1 MHIEYITGYAGTGK
15 STALLK
21 QLTTIAGKDKDDTIV
36 LCPTHKAAHRLL
48 PKIPFGIEIKTI
60 HSLLGWIPA
69 INENAEKI
77 EHIDIVAKTDRK
89 IEEYNTFII
98 DEGGMMSE
106 EMFMELV
113 AKIEDARNFDTESIK
128 IYVYLDPYQLLPV
141 KGRQIQL
148 DEEFTT
154 KLTTQHRAESPDVVA
169 LFTKFVEFLE
179 GTNTND
185 LKIQFSDN
193 VKKVSTTEAVQLFD
207 INNDRLL
214 AYTNEVVGWY
224 NKEIAMYNGI
234 QSFAGQY
241 VQLGSSP
248 DLVYVEEVLDKSNIV
263 LSDVITWYLDSELL
277 LQNSK
282 ISAKYMELEFSTLL
296 KLDAVEF
303 VKVSIGGTTKIVPV
317 VLGIYNA
324 YSVTKQIKAAAIKDK
339 KNYKFIYALN
349 KAFTMDYKFAST
361 VHKAQGSEFDVVFI
375 DINDIKKSILPNY
388 YATYARLMYV
398 ALSRAK
404 KKVYIIQD

>member
-179 GTNTND
+179 GTNTKD
-185 LKIQFSDN
+185 LKIDFSEN

-207 INNDRLL
+207 ITKDRLL

-224 NKEIAMYNGI
+224 NKEISIYNGI
-234 QSFAGQY
+234 QSFVGQH
-241 VQLGSSP
+241 VQLGSNP
-248 DLVYVEEVLDKSNIV
+248 DLVYVEDMIDKSSVV

-296 KLDAVEF
+296 KLDGIEF
-303 VKVSIGGTTKIVPV
+303 AKVAINGTTKIVPV

-324 YSVTKQIKAAAIKDK
+324 YSLTKQIKAAAIKDK

-349 KAFTMDYKFAST
+349 KAYTMDYKFAST
-361 VHKAQGSEFDVVFI
+361 VHKAQGSEFDAVFV
-375 DINDIKKSILPNY
+375 DVNDIKKSILPNY
-388 YATYARLMYV
+388 YDTYARLMYV

-404 KKVYIIQD
+404 KRVYIIQD

>member
-113 AKIEDARNFDTESIK
+113 AKIEDARNFDTDGIK

-179 GTNTND
+179 GTNTKD
-185 LKIQFSDN
+185 LKIDFSEN

-207 INNDRLL
+207 ITKDRLL
-214 AYTNEVVGWY
+214 AYTNEIVGWY
-224 NKEIAMYNGI
+224 NKEISVYNGI
-234 QSFAGQY
+234 QSFVGQH
-241 VQLGSSP
+241 VQLGSNP
-248 DLVYVEEVLDKSNIV
+248 DLVYVEDIIDKSDVV
-263 LSDVITWYLDSELL
+263 LSDVITWYLDNNML

-296 KLDAVEF
+296 KLDGVEF
-303 VKVSIGGTTKIVPV
+303 AKVAINGTTKIVPV

-324 YSVTKQIKAAAIKDK
+324 YSLTKQIKAAAIKDK

-349 KAFTMDYKFAST
+349 KAYTMDYKFAST
-361 VHKAQGSEFDVVFI
+361 VHKAQGSEFDAVFV
-375 DINDIKKSILPNY
+375 DVNDIKKSILPNY
-388 YATYARLMYV
+388 YDTYARLMYV

-404 KKVYIIQD
+404 KRVYIIQD

>member
-113 AKIEDARNFDTESIK
+113 AKIEDARNFDTDCIK

-179 GTNTND
+179 GTNTKD
-185 LKIQFSDN
+185 LKIDFSEN

-207 INNDRLL
+207 ITKDRLL

-224 NKEIAMYNGI
+224 NKEISIYNGI
-234 QSFAGQY
+234 QSFVGQH
-241 VQLGSSP
+241 VQLGSTP
-248 DLVYVEEVLDKSNIV
+248 DLVYVEDMIDKSSVV
-263 LSDVITWYLDSELL
+263 LSDVITWYLDNNML
-277 LQNSK
+277 LQNSN

-296 KLDAVEF
+296 KLDGVEF
-303 VKVSIGGTTKIVPV
+303 AKVAINGTTKIVPV

-324 YSVTKQIKAAAIKDK
+324 YSLTKQIKAAAIKDK

-349 KAFTMDYKFAST
+349 KAYTMDYKFAST
-361 VHKAQGSEFDVVFI
+361 VHKAQGSEFDAVFV
-375 DINDIKKSILPNY
+375 DVNDIKKSILPNY
-388 YATYARLMYV
+388 YDTYARLMYV

-404 KKVYIIQD
+404 KRVYIIQD

>member
-113 AKIEDARNFDTESIK
+113 AKIEDARNFDTDGIK

-179 GTNTND
+179 GTNTKD
-185 LKIQFSDN
+185 LKIDFSEN

-207 INNDRLL
+207 ITKDRLL

-224 NKEIAMYNGI
+224 NKEISVYNGI
-234 QSFAGQY
+234 QSFVGQS
-241 VQLGSSP
+241 VQLGSNP
-248 DLVYVEEVLDKSNIV
+248 DLVYVEDMIDKSDVV
-263 LSDVITWYLDSELL
+263 LSDVITWYLDNNML

-296 KLDAVEF
+296 KIDGVEF
-303 VKVSIGGTTKIVPV
+303 AKVAINGTTKIVPV

-324 YSVTKQIKAAAIKDK
+324 YSITKQIKAAAIKDK

-349 KAFTMDYKFAST
+349 KAYTMDYKFAST
-361 VHKAQGSEFDVVFI
+361 VHKAQGSEFDAVFV
-375 DINDIKKSILPNY
+375 DVNDIKKSILPNY
-388 YATYARLMYV
+388 YDTYARLMYV

-404 KKVYIIQD
+404 KRVYIIQD

>member
-113 AKIEDARNFDTESIK
+113 AKIEDARNFDTDGIK

-179 GTNTND
+179 GTNTKD
-185 LKIQFSDN
+185 LKIDFSDN

-207 INNDRLL
+207 ITKDRLL

-224 NKEIAMYNGI
+224 NKEISVYNGI
-234 QSFAGQY
+234 QSFVGQH
-241 VQLGSSP
+241 VQLGSNP
-248 DLVYVEEVLDKSNIV
+248 DLVYVEDMIDKSSVV
-263 LSDVITWYLDSELL
+263 LSDVITWYLDNNML

-296 KLDAVEF
+296 KLDGVEF
-303 VKVSIGGTTKIVPV
+303 AKVAINGTTKIVPV

-324 YSVTKQIKAAAIKDK
+324 YSLTKQIKAAAIKDK

-349 KAFTMDYKFAST
+349 KAYTMDYKFAST
-361 VHKAQGSEFDVVFI
+361 VHKAQGSEFDAVFV
-375 DINDIKKSILPNY
+375 DVNDIKKSILPNY
-388 YATYARLMYV
+388 YDTYARLMYV

-404 KKVYIIQD
+404 KRVYIIQD

>member
-113 AKIEDARNFDTESIK
+113 AKIEDARNFDTDGIK

-179 GTNTND
+179 GTNTKD
-185 LKIQFSDN
+185 LKIEFSDN

-207 INNDRLL
+207 ITKDRLL

-224 NKEIAMYNGI
+224 NKEISIYNGI
-234 QSFAGQY
+234 QSFVGQY
-241 VQLGSSP
+241 VQLGSNP
-248 DLVYVEEVLDKSNIV
+248 DLVYVEDMIDKSDVV
-263 LSDVITWYLDSELL
+263 LSDVITWYLDNNML
-277 LQNSK
+277 LQNSS

-296 KLDAVEF
+296 KLDGVEF
-303 VKVSIGGTTKIVPV
+303 AKVAINGTTKIVPV

-324 YSVTKQIKAAAIKDK
+324 YSLTKQIKAAAIKDK

-349 KAFTMDYKFAST
+349 KAYTMDYKFAST
-361 VHKAQGSEFDVVFI
+361 VHKAQGSEFDAVFV
-375 DINDIKKSILPNY
+375 DVNDIKKSILPNY
-388 YATYARLMYV
+388 YDTYARLMYV

-404 KKVYIIQD
+404 KRVYIIQD

>member
-113 AKIEDARNFDTESIK
+113 AKIEDARNFDTDGIK

-179 GTNTND
+179 GTNTKD
-185 LKIQFSDN
+185 LKIEFSDN

-207 INNDRLL
+207 ITKDRLL
-214 AYTNEVVGWY
+214 AYTNEIVGWY
-224 NKEIAMYNGI
+224 NKEISVYNGI
-234 QSFAGQY
+234 QSFVGQH
-241 VQLGSSP
+241 VQLGSNP
-248 DLVYVEEVLDKSNIV
+248 DLVYVEDMIDKSSVV
-263 LSDVITWYLDSELL
+263 LSDVITWYLDNNML

-296 KLDAVEF
+296 KLDGVEF
-303 VKVSIGGTTKIVPV
+303 AKVAINGTTKIVPV

-324 YSVTKQIKAAAIKDK
+324 YSLTKQIKAAAIKDK

-349 KAFTMDYKFAST
+349 KAYTMDYKFAST
-361 VHKAQGSEFDVVFI
+361 VHKAQGSEFDAVFV
-375 DINDIKKSILPNY
+375 DVNDIKKSILPNY
-388 YATYARLMYV
+388 YDTYARLMYV

-404 KKVYIIQD
+404 KSVYIIQD

>member
-113 AKIEDARNFDTESIK
+113 AKIEDARNFDTDGIK

-179 GTNTND
+179 GTNTKD
-185 LKIQFSDN
+185 LKIDFSEN

-207 INNDRLL
+207 ITKDRLL

-224 NKEIAMYNGI
+224 NKEISIYNGI
-234 QSFAGQY
+234 QSFVGQH
-241 VQLGSSP
+241 VQLGSNP
-248 DLVYVEEVLDKSNIV
+248 DLVYVEDMIDKSDVV
-263 LSDVITWYLDSELL
+263 LSDVVTWYLDNNML

-296 KLDAVEF
+296 KLDGVEF
-303 VKVSIGGTTKIVPV
+303 AKVAINGTTKIVPV

-324 YSVTKQIKAAAIKDK
+324 YSLTKQIKAAAIKDK

-349 KAFTMDYKFAST
+349 KAYTMDYKFAST
-361 VHKAQGSEFDVVFI
+361 VHKAQGSEFDAVFV
-375 DINDIKKSILPNY
+375 DVNDIKKSILPNY
-388 YATYARLMYV
+388 YDTYARLMYV
-398 ALSRAK
+398 SLSRAK

>member
-113 AKIEDARNFDTESIK
+113 AKIEDARNFDTDNIK

-179 GTNTND
+179 GTNTKD
-185 LKIQFSDN
+185 LKIDFSAN

-207 INNDRLL
+207 ITKDRLL

-224 NKEIAMYNGI
+224 NKEISIYNGI
-234 QSFAGQY
+234 QSFVGQY
-241 VQLGSSP
+241 VQLGSNP
-248 DLVYVEEVLDKSNIV
+248 DLVYVEDMIDKSDVV
-263 LSDVITWYLDSELL
+263 LSDVITWYLDNNML

-296 KLDAVEF
+296 KLDGVEF
-303 VKVSIGGTTKIVPV
+303 AKVAINGTTKIVPV

-324 YSVTKQIKAAAIKDK
+324 YSLTKQIKAAAIKDK

-349 KAFTMDYKFAST
+349 KAYTMDYKFAST
-361 VHKAQGSEFDVVFI
+361 VHKAQGSEFDAVFV
-375 DINDIKKSILPNY
+375 DVNDIKKSILPNY
-388 YATYARLMYV
+388 YDTYARLMYV

-404 KKVYIIQD
+404 KKVYIIQE

>member
-89 IEEYNTFII
+89 IEEYTTFII

-179 GTNTND
+179 GTNTKD
-185 LKIQFSDN
+185 LKIEFSNN

-207 INNDRLL
+207 ITKDRLL

-224 NKEIAMYNGI
+224 NKEISIYNGI
-234 QSFAGQY
+234 QSFVGQH
-241 VQLGSSP
+241 VQLGSNP
-248 DLVYVEEVLDKSNIV
+248 DLVYVEDMIDKSDVV
-263 LSDVITWYLDSELL
+263 LSDVITWYLDNNML
-277 LQNSK
+277 LQNSN

-296 KLDAVEF
+296 KLEGVEF
-303 VKVSIGGTTKIVPV
+303 AKVAINGTTKIVPV

-324 YSVTKQIKAAAIKDK
+324 YSLTKQIKAAAIKDK

-349 KAFTMDYKFAST
+349 KAYTMDYKFAST
-361 VHKAQGSEFDVVFI
+361 VHKAQGSEFDAVFV
-375 DINDIKKSILPNY
+375 DVNDIKKSILPNY
-388 YATYARLMYV
+388 YDTYARLMYV

-404 KKVYIIQD
+404 KMVYIIQD

>member
-48 PKIPFGIEIKTI
+48 PKIPLGIEIKTI

-113 AKIEDARNFDTESIK
+113 AKIEDARNFDTDGIK

-148 DEEFTT
+148 DEDFTT
-154 KLTTQHRAESPDVVA
+154 KLTTQHRAESKDVVA

-179 GTNTND
+179 GTNTKD
-185 LKIQFSDN
+185 LKIDFSNN
-193 VKKVSTTEAVQLFD
+193 VRKISTTEAVQLFD

-263 LSDVITWYLDSELL
+263 LSDVITWYLDNNML
-277 LQNSK
+277 LQNSN
-282 ISAKYMELEFSTLL
+282 ISPKYMELEFSTLL
-296 KLDAVEF
+296 KLDGVEF
-303 VKVSIGGTTKIVPV
+303 AKVSINGTTKIVPV

-324 YSVTKQIKAAAIKDK
+324 YSLTKQIKAAAIKDK

-349 KAFTMDYKFAST
+349 KAYTMDYKFAST
-361 VHKAQGSEFDVVFI
+361 VHKAQGSEFDVVFV
-375 DINDIKKSILPNY
+375 DVNDIKKSILPNY
-388 YATYARLMYV
+388 YDTYARLMYV

-404 KKVYIIQD
+404 KTVYIIQD

>member
-113 AKIEDARNFDTESIK
+113 AKIEDARNFDTDGIK

-179 GTNTND
+179 GTNTKD
-185 LKIQFSDN
+185 LKIEFSDN

-207 INNDRLL
+207 ITKDRLL

-224 NKEIAMYNGI
+224 NKEISVYNGI
-234 QSFAGQY
+234 QSFVGQH
-241 VQLGSSP
+241 VQLGSNP
-248 DLVYVEEVLDKSNIV
+248 DLVYVEDMIDKSSVV

-282 ISAKYMELEFSTLL
+282 ISPKYMELEFSTLL
-296 KLDAVEF
+296 KLDGVEF
-303 VKVSIGGTTKIVPV
+303 AKVSINGTTKIVPV

-324 YSVTKQIKAAAIKDK
+324 YSLTKQIKAAAIKDK

-349 KAFTMDYKFAST
+349 KAYTMDYKFAST
-361 VHKAQGSEFDVVFI
+361 VHKAQGSEFDVVFV
-375 DINDIKKSILPNY
+375 DVNDIKKSILPNY
-388 YATYARLMYV
+388 YDTYARLMYV

-404 KKVYIIQD
+404 KTVYIIQD

>member
-113 AKIEDARNFDTESIK
+113 AKIEDARNFDTDGIK

-179 GTNTND
+179 GTNTKD
-185 LKIQFSDN
+185 LKIDFSEN

-207 INNDRLL
+207 ITKDRLL

-224 NKEIAMYNGI
+224 NKEISIYNGI
-234 QSFAGQY
+234 QSFVGQY
-241 VQLGSSP
+241 VQLGSNP
-248 DLVYVEEVLDKSNIV
+248 DLVYVEDMIDKSDVV
-263 LSDVITWYLDSELL
+263 LSDVITWYLDNNML

-296 KLDAVEF
+296 KLDGIEF
-303 VKVSIGGTTKIVPV
+303 AKVAINGTTKIVPV

-324 YSVTKQIKAAAIKDK
+324 YSLTKQIKAAAIKDK

-349 KAFTMDYKFAST
+349 KAYTMDYKFAST
-361 VHKAQGSEFDVVFI
+361 VHKAQGSEFDAVFV
-375 DINDIKKSILPNY
+375 DVNDIKKSILPNY
-388 YATYARLMYV
+388 YDTYARLMYV

-404 KKVYIIQD
+404 KKVYIIKG

>member
-69 INENAEKI
+69 INESAEKI

-113 AKIEDARNFDTESIK
+113 AKIEDARNFDTDNIK

-179 GTNTND
+179 GTNTKD
-185 LKIQFSDN
+185 LKIDFSAN

-207 INNDRLL
+207 ITKDRLL

-224 NKEIAMYNGI
+224 NKEISIYNGI
-234 QSFAGQY
+234 QSFVGQY
-241 VQLGSSP
+241 VQLGSNP
-248 DLVYVEEVLDKSNIV
+248 DLVYVEDMIDKSDVV
-263 LSDVITWYLDSELL
+263 LSDVITWYLDNNML

-296 KLDAVEF
+296 KLDGVEF
-303 VKVSIGGTTKIVPV
+303 AKVAINGTTKIVPV

-324 YSVTKQIKAAAIKDK
+324 YSLTKQIKAAAIKDK

-349 KAFTMDYKFAST
+349 KAYTMDYKFAST
-361 VHKAQGSEFDVVFI
+361 VHKAQGSEFDAVFV
-375 DINDIKKSILPNY
+375 DVNDIKKSILPNY
-388 YATYARLMYV
+388 YDTYARLMYV

>member
-113 AKIEDARNFDTESIK
+113 AKIEDARNFDTDGIK

-179 GTNTND
+179 GTNTKD
-185 LKIQFSDN
+185 LKIDFSEN

-207 INNDRLL
+207 ITKDRLL

-224 NKEIAMYNGI
+224 NKEISIYNGI
-234 QSFAGQY
+234 QSFVGQH
-241 VQLGSSP
+241 VQLGSNP
-248 DLVYVEEVLDKSNIV
+248 DLVYVEDMIDKSSVV
-263 LSDVITWYLDSELL
+263 LSDVITWYLDNNML

-296 KLDAVEF
+296 KLDGVEF
-303 VKVSIGGTTKIVPV
+303 AKVAINGTTKIVPV

-324 YSVTKQIKAAAIKDK
+324 YSLTKQIKAAAIKDK

-349 KAFTMDYKFAST
+349 KAYTMDYKFAST
-361 VHKAQGSEFDVVFI
+361 VHKAQGSEFDAVFV
-375 DINDIKKSILPNY
+375 DVNDIKKSILPNY
-388 YATYARLMYV
+388 YDTYARLMYV

-404 KKVYIIQD
+404 KRVYIIQD

>member
-113 AKIEDARNFDTESIK
+113 AKIEDARNFDTDGIK

-179 GTNTND
+179 GTNTKD
-185 LKIQFSDN
+185 LKIDFSEN

-207 INNDRLL
+207 ITKDRLL

-224 NKEIAMYNGI
+224 NKEISIYNGI
-234 QSFAGQY
+234 QSFVGQH
-241 VQLGSSP
+241 VQLGSNP
-248 DLVYVEEVLDKSNIV
+248 DLVYVEDMIDKSDVV
-263 LSDVITWYLDSELL
+263 LSDVITWYLDNNML
-277 LQNSK
+277 LQNSN
-282 ISAKYMELEFSTLL
+282 ISAKYMELEFSSLL
-296 KLDAVEF
+296 KLDGIEF
-303 VKVSIGGTTKIVPV
+303 AKVAINGTTKIVPV

-324 YSVTKQIKAAAIKDK
+324 YSLTKQIKAAAIKDK

-349 KAFTMDYKFAST
+349 KAYTMDYKFAST
-361 VHKAQGSEFDVVFI
+361 VHKAQGSEFDAVFV
-375 DINDIKKSILPNY
+375 DVNDIKKSILPNY
-388 YATYARLMYV
+388 YDTYARLMYV

>member
-48 PKIPFGIEIKTI
+48 PKIPLGIEIKTI

-69 INENAEKI
+69 INENAEKV
-77 EHIDIVAKTDRK
+77 EHIDIVAKIDRELEDYTT
-89 IEEYNTFII
+89 III

-106 EMFMELV
+106 EMFMELT
-113 AKIEDARNFDTESIK
+113 AKIESANNFETDSIN

-148 DEEFTT
+148 DDDTT
-154 KLTTQHRAESPDVVA
+154 TRLTTQHRAESPDLVA
-169 LFTKFVEFLE
+169 LFTKFVNYLE

-185 LKIQFSDN
+185 LKIKFSAN
-193 VKKVSTTEAVQLFD
+193 VNLVSTTEAVQLFD
-207 INNDRLL
+207 IENDRLL

-224 NKEIAMYNGI
+224 NKEIAAHSGI
-234 QSFAGQY
+234 QSFVGQY

-248 DLVYVEEVLDKSNIV
+248 DLVYVEEILDKSELYV
-263 LSDVITWYLDSELL
+263 SDLITWYLNQELL
-277 LQNSK
+277 LQNSNV
-282 ISAKYMELEFSTLL
+282 SAKYMELEFKTLL
-296 KLDAVEF
+296 NLDGIEF
-303 VKVSIGGTTKIVPV
+303 ARVLINDVPKIVPIIE
-317 VLGIYNA
+317 GIYNA
-324 YSVTKQIKAAAIKDK
+324 YSITKQIKAAAIKDR

-361 VHKAQGSEFDVVFI
+361 VHKSQGSEFDIVFI

-388 YATYARLMYV
+388 YDTYARLMYV

>member
-179 GTNTND
+179 GTNTKD
-185 LKIQFSDN
+185 LKIEFSDN

-207 INNDRLL
+207 ITKDRLL

-224 NKEIAMYNGI
+224 NKEISIYNGI
-234 QSFAGQY
+234 QSFVGQHA
-241 VQLGSSP
+241 QLGSNP
-248 DLVYVEEVLDKSNIV
+248 DLVYVEDMIDKSDVV
-263 LSDVITWYLDSELL
+263 LSDVVTWYLDNNML

-282 ISAKYMELEFSTLL
+282 ISAKYMEVEFSTLL
-296 KLDAVEF
+296 KLDGVEF
-303 VKVSIGGTTKIVPV
+303 AKVAINGTTKIVPV

-324 YSVTKQIKAAAIKDK
+324 YSLTKQIKAAAIKDK

-349 KAFTMDYKFAST
+349 KAYTMDYKFAST
-361 VHKAQGSEFDVVFI
+361 VHKAQGSEFDAVFV
-375 DINDIKKSILPNY
+375 DVNDIKKSILPNY
-388 YATYARLMYV
+388 YDTYARLMYV

-404 KKVYIIQD
+404 KRVYIIQD

>member
-154 KLTTQHRAESPDVVA
+154 KLTTQHRAESTDVVA
-169 LFTKFVEFLE
+169 LTDMKMVFRLVEA
-179 GTNTND
+179 TD
-185 LKIQFSDN
+185 
-193 VKKVSTTEAVQLFD
+193 
-207 INNDRLL
+207 
-214 AYTNEVVGWY
+214 
-224 NKEIAMYNGI
+224 
-234 QSFAGQY
+234 
-241 VQLGSSP
+241 
-248 DLVYVEEVLDKSNIV
+248 
-263 LSDVITWYLDSELL
+263 
-277 LQNSK
+277 
-282 ISAKYMELEFSTLL
+282 
-296 KLDAVEF
+296 
-303 VKVSIGGTTKIVPV
+303 
-317 VLGIYNA
+317 
-324 YSVTKQIKAAAIKDK
+324 KQIIADSM
-339 KNYKFIYALN
+339 NMNEMQEERL
-349 KAFTMDYKFAST
+349 
-361 VHKAQGSEFDVVFI
+361 
-375 DINDIKKSILPNY
+375 
-388 YATYARLMYV
+388 ARLKPGE
-398 ALSRAK
+398 AFLFFNKLINS
-404 KKVYIIQD
+404 

>member
-106 EMFMELV
+106 EMFMELI
-113 AKIEDARNFDTESIK
+113 AKIEDARNFDTDGIK

-179 GTNTND
+179 GTNTKD
-185 LKIQFSDN
+185 LKIEFSDN

-207 INNDRLL
+207 ITKDRLL

-234 QSFAGQY
+234 HSFAGQY

-263 LSDVITWYLDSELL
+263 LSDVITWYLDNNML
-277 LQNSK
+277 LQNSN
-282 ISAKYMELEFSTLL
+282 ISAKYMELEFSSLI
-296 KLDAVEF
+296 KLDGIEF
-303 VKVSIGGTTKIVPV
+303 AKVAINGTTKIVPV

-324 YSVTKQIKAAAIKDK
+324 YSLTKQIKAAAIKDK

-349 KAFTMDYKFAST
+349 KAYTMDYKFAST
-361 VHKAQGSEFDVVFI
+361 VHKAQGSEFDAVFV
-375 DINDIKKSILPNY
+375 DVNDIKKSILPNY
-388 YATYARLMYV
+388 YDTYARLMYV

>member
-113 AKIEDARNFDTESIK
+113 AKIEDARNFDTDGIK

-179 GTNTND
+179 GTNTKD
-185 LKIQFSDN
+185 LKIDFSEN

-207 INNDRLL
+207 ITKDRLL

-224 NKEIAMYNGI
+224 NKEISIYNGI
-234 QSFAGQY
+234 QSFVWQH
-241 VQLGSSP
+241 VQLGSNP
-248 DLVYVEEVLDKSNIV
+248 DLVYVEDMIDKSDVV
-263 LSDVITWYLDSELL
+263 LSDVITWYLDNNML

-296 KLDAVEF
+296 KLDGVEF
-303 VKVSIGGTTKIVPV
+303 AKVAINGTTKIVPV

-324 YSVTKQIKAAAIKDK
+324 YSLTKQIKAAAIKDK

-349 KAFTMDYKFAST
+349 KAYTMDYKFAST
-361 VHKAQGSEFDVVFI
+361 VHKAQGSEFDAVFV
-375 DINDIKKSILPNY
+375 DVNDIKKSILPNY
-388 YATYARLMYV
+388 YDTYARLMYV

-404 KKVYIIQD
+404 KRVYIIQD

>member
-113 AKIEDARNFDTESIK
+113 AKIEDARNFDTDGIK

-148 DEEFTT
+148 DEDFTT

-179 GTNTND
+179 GTNTKD
-185 LKIQFSDN
+185 LKIDFSEN

-207 INNDRLL
+207 ITKDRLL

-224 NKEIAMYNGI
+224 NKEISIYNGI
-234 QSFAGQY
+234 QSFVGQY
-241 VQLGSSP
+241 VQLGSNP
-248 DLVYVEEVLDKSNIV
+248 DLVYVEDMIDKSSVV

-277 LQNSK
+277 LQNSNV
-282 ISAKYMELEFSTLL
+282 SAKYMELEFSTLL
-296 KLDAVEF
+296 KLDGVEF
-303 VKVSIGGTTKIVPV
+303 AKVAINGTTKIVPV

-324 YSVTKQIKAAAIKDK
+324 YSLTKQIKAAAIKDK

-349 KAFTMDYKFAST
+349 KVYTMDYKFAST
-361 VHKAQGSEFDVVFI
+361 VHKAQGSEFDAVFV
-375 DINDIKKSILPNY
+375 DVNDIKKSILPNY
-388 YATYARLMYV
+388 YDTYARLMYV

-404 KKVYIIQD
+404 KRVYIIQD

>member
-113 AKIEDARNFDTESIK
+113 AKIEDARNFDTDGIK

-179 GTNTND
+179 GTNTKD
-185 LKIQFSDN
+185 LKIDFSDN

-207 INNDRLL
+207 ITKDRLL

-224 NKEIAMYNGI
+224 NKEISIYNGI
-234 QSFAGQY
+234 QSFVGQH
-241 VQLGSSP
+241 VQLGSNP
-248 DLVYVEEVLDKSNIV
+248 DLVYVEDMIDKSDVV
-263 LSDVITWYLDSELL
+263 LSDVVTWYLDNNML

-296 KLDAVEF
+296 KLDGVEF
-303 VKVSIGGTTKIVPV
+303 AKVAINGTTKIVPV

-324 YSVTKQIKAAAIKDK
+324 YSLTKQIKAAAIKDK

-349 KAFTMDYKFAST
+349 KAYTMDYKFAST
-361 VHKAQGSEFDVVFI
+361 VHKAQGSEFDAVFV
-375 DINDIKKSILPNY
+375 DVNDIKKSILPNY
-388 YATYARLMYV
+388 YDTYARLMYV

-404 KKVYIIQD
+404 KKVYIIKG

>member
-113 AKIEDARNFDTESIK
+113 AKIEDARNFDTDGIK

-179 GTNTND
+179 GTNTKD
-185 LKIQFSDN
+185 LKIEFSDN

-207 INNDRLL
+207 ITKDRLL

-224 NKEIAMYNGI
+224 NKEISVYNGI
-234 QSFAGQY
+234 QSFVGQH
-241 VQLGSSP
+241 VQLGSNP
-248 DLVYVEEVLDKSNIV
+248 DLVYVEDMIDKSDVV
-263 LSDVITWYLDSELL
+263 LSDVITWYLDNNML

-296 KLDAVEF
+296 KLDGVEF
-303 VKVSIGGTTKIVPV
+303 AKVAINGTTKIVPV

-324 YSVTKQIKAAAIKDK
+324 YSLTKQIKAAAIKDK

-349 KAFTMDYKFAST
+349 KAYTMDYKFAST
-361 VHKAQGSEFDVVFI
+361 VHKAQGSEFDAVFV
-375 DINDIKKSILPNY
+375 DVNDIKKSILPNY
-388 YATYARLMYV
+388 YDTYARLMYV

-404 KKVYIIQD
+404 KRVYIIQD

>member
-113 AKIEDARNFDTESIK
+113 AKIEDARNFDTDGIK

-179 GTNTND
+179 GTNTKD
-185 LKIQFSDN
+185 LKIDFSEN

-207 INNDRLL
+207 ITKDRLL

-224 NKEIAMYNGI
+224 NKEISVYNGI
-234 QSFAGQY
+234 QSFVGQH
-241 VQLGSSP
+241 VQLGSNP
-248 DLVYVEEVLDKSNIV
+248 DLVYVEDMIDKSDVV
-263 LSDVITWYLDSELL
+263 LSDVITWYLDNNML
-277 LQNSK
+277 LQNSN

-296 KLDAVEF
+296 KIDGVEF
-303 VKVSIGGTTKIVPV
+303 AKVAINGTTKIVPV

-324 YSVTKQIKAAAIKDK
+324 YSLTKQVKAAAIKDK

-349 KAFTMDYKFAST
+349 KAYTMDYKFAST
-361 VHKAQGSEFDVVFI
+361 VHKAQGSEFDAVFV
-375 DINDIKKSILPNY
+375 DVNDIKKSILPNY
-388 YATYARLMYV
+388 YDTYARLMYV

-404 KKVYIIQD
+404 KKVYIIQE

>member
-113 AKIEDARNFDTESIK
+113 AKIEDARNFDTDGIK

-179 GTNTND
+179 GTNTKD
-185 LKIQFSDN
+185 LKIDFSEN

-207 INNDRLL
+207 ITKDRLL

-224 NKEIAMYNGI
+224 NKEISVYNGI
-234 QSFAGQY
+234 QSFVGQH
-241 VQLGSSP
+241 VQLGSNP
-248 DLVYVEEVLDKSNIV
+248 DLVYVEDMIDKSDVV
-263 LSDVITWYLDSELL
+263 LSDVITWYLDNNML

-296 KLDAVEF
+296 KLDGVEF
-303 VKVSIGGTTKIVPV
+303 AKVAINGTTKIVPV

-324 YSVTKQIKAAAIKDK
+324 YSLTKQIKAAAIKDK

-349 KAFTMDYKFAST
+349 KAYTMDYKFAST
-361 VHKAQGSEFDVVFI
+361 VHKAQGSEFDAVFV
-375 DINDIKKSILPNY
+375 DVNDIKKSILPNY
-388 YATYARLMYV
+388 YDTYARLMYV

-404 KKVYIIQD
+404 KSVYIIQD

>member
-113 AKIEDARNFDTESIK
+113 AKIEDARNFDTDSIK

-179 GTNTND
+179 GTNTKD
-185 LKIQFSDN
+185 LKIDFSEN

-207 INNDRLL
+207 ITKDRLL
-214 AYTNEVVGWY
+214 AYTNEIVGWY
-224 NKEIAMYNGI
+224 NKEISMYNGI
-234 QSFAGQY
+234 QSFVGQH
-241 VQLGSSP
+241 VQLGSNP
-248 DLVYVEEVLDKSNIV
+248 DLVYVEDMIDKSDVV
-263 LSDVITWYLDSELL
+263 LSDVITWYLDNNML

-296 KLDAVEF
+296 KLDGVEF
-303 VKVSIGGTTKIVPV
+303 AKVAINGSTKIVPV

-324 YSVTKQIKAAAIKDK
+324 YSLTKQIKAAAIKDK

-349 KAFTMDYKFAST
+349 KAYTMDYKFAST
-361 VHKAQGSEFDVVFI
+361 VHKAQGSEFDAVFV
-375 DINDIKKSILPNY
+375 DVNDIKKSILPNY
-388 YATYARLMYV
+388 YDTYARLMYV
-398 ALSRAK
+398 ALSRANK
-404 KKVYIIQD
+404 MVYIIQD

>member
-113 AKIEDARNFDTESIK
+113 AKIEDARNFDTDGIK

-179 GTNTND
+179 GTNTKD
-185 LKIQFSDN
+185 LKIDFSEN

-207 INNDRLL
+207 ITKDRLL

-224 NKEIAMYNGI
+224 NKEISIYNGI
-234 QSFAGQY
+234 QSFVGQQ
-241 VQLGSSP
+241 VQLGSNP
-248 DLVYVEEVLDKSNIV
+248 DLVYVEDMIDKSSVV

-296 KLDAVEF
+296 KLDGVEF
-303 VKVSIGGTTKIVPV
+303 AKVAINGTTKIVPV

-324 YSVTKQIKAAAIKDK
+324 YSLTKQIKAAAIKDK

-349 KAFTMDYKFAST
+349 KAYTMDYKFAST
-361 VHKAQGSEFDVVFI
+361 VHKAQGSEFDAVFV
-375 DINDIKKSILPNY
+375 DVNDIKKSILPNY
-388 YATYARLMYV
+388 YDTYARLMYV

-404 KKVYIIQD
+404 KRVYIIQD

>member
-106 EMFMELV
+106 EMFMELI
-113 AKIEDARNFDTESIK
+113 AKIEDARSFDTEGIK

-148 DEEFTT
+148 DEDFTT

-179 GTNTND
+179 GTNTKD
-185 LKIQFSDN
+185 LKIEFSDN

-207 INNDRLL
+207 ITKDRLL

-224 NKEIAMYNGI
+224 NKEISIYNGI

-296 KLDAVEF
+296 KLDGVEF
-303 VKVSIGGTTKIVPV
+303 AKVVINGTTKIVPV

-324 YSVTKQIKAAAIKDK
+324 YSLTKQIKAAAIKDK

-349 KAFTMDYKFAST
+349 KAYTMDYKFAST
-361 VHKAQGSEFDVVFI
+361 VHKAQGSEFDAVFV
-375 DINDIKKSILPNY
+375 DVNDIKKSILPNY
-388 YATYARLMYV
+388 YDTYARLMYV

-404 KKVYIIQD
+404 KRVYIIQD

>member
-113 AKIEDARNFDTESIK
+113 AKIEDARNFDTDGIK

-179 GTNTND
+179 GTNTKD
-185 LKIQFSDN
+185 LKIDFSAN

-207 INNDRLL
+207 ITKDRLL

-224 NKEIAMYNGI
+224 NKEISIYNGI
-234 QSFAGQY
+234 QSFVGQH
-241 VQLGSSP
+241 VQLGSNP
-248 DLVYVEEVLDKSNIV
+248 DLVYVEDMIDKSDVV
-263 LSDVITWYLDSELL
+263 LSDVITWYLDNNML
-277 LQNSK
+277 LQNSN
-282 ISAKYMELEFSTLL
+282 ISAKYMELEFSSLL
-296 KLDAVEF
+296 KLDGIEF
-303 VKVSIGGTTKIVPV
+303 AKVAINGTTKIVPV

-324 YSVTKQIKAAAIKDK
+324 YSLTKQIKAAAIKDK

-349 KAFTMDYKFAST
+349 KAYTMDYKFAST
-361 VHKAQGSEFDVVFI
+361 VHKAQGSEFDAVFV
-375 DINDIKKSILPNY
+375 DVNDIKKSILPNY
-388 YATYARLMYV
+388 YDTYARLMYV

-404 KKVYIIQD
+404 KRVYIIQD

>member
-21 QLTTIAGKDKDDTIV
+21 QLTTIVGKDKDDTIV

-48 PKIPFGIEIKTI
+48 PKIPLGIEIKTI

-113 AKIEDARNFDTESIK
+113 AKIEDARNFDTEGIK

-148 DEEFTT
+148 DEDFTT
-154 KLTTQHRAESPDVVA
+154 KLTTQHRAESKDVVA

-179 GTNTND
+179 GTNTKD
-185 LKIQFSDN
+185 LKIDFSNN
-193 VKKVSTTEAVQLFD
+193 VRKVSTTEAVQLFD

-224 NKEIAMYNGI
+224 NKEIAMCNGI
-234 QSFAGQY
+234 QSFVGQY
-241 VQLGSSP
+241 VQLGSIP
-248 DLVYVEEVLDKSNIV
+248 DLVYVEDMIDKSKVV
-263 LSDVITWYLDSELL
+263 LSDVITWYLDKELL

-282 ISAKYMELEFSTLL
+282 ISPKYMELEFSTLL
-296 KLDAVEF
+296 KLDGVEF
-303 VKVSIGGTTKIVPV
+303 AKVSINGTTKIVPV

-324 YSVTKQIKAAAIKDK
+324 YSLTKQIKAAAIKDK

-349 KAFTMDYKFAST
+349 KAYTMDYKFAST
-361 VHKAQGSEFDVVFI
+361 VHKAQGSEFDVVFV
-375 DINDIKKSILPNY
+375 DVNDIKKSILPNY
-388 YATYARLMYV
+388 YDTYARLMYV

-404 KKVYIIQD
+404 KTVYIIQD

>member
-21 QLTTIAGKDKDDTIV
+21 QLTTITGKDKDDTIV

-113 AKIEDARNFDTESIK
+113 AKIEDARNFDTDGIK

-179 GTNTND
+179 GTNTKD
-185 LKIQFSDN
+185 LKVDFSDN

-207 INNDRLL
+207 ITKDRLL

-224 NKEIAMYNGI
+224 NKEISVCNGI
-234 QSFAGQY
+234 QSFVGQH
-241 VQLGSSP
+241 VQLGSNP
-248 DLVYVEEVLDKSNIV
+248 DLVYVEDMIDKSSVV
-263 LSDVITWYLDSELL
+263 LSDVITWYLDNNML

-296 KLDAVEF
+296 KLDGVEF
-303 VKVSIGGTTKIVPV
+303 AKVAINGTTKIVPV

-324 YSVTKQIKAAAIKDK
+324 YSLTKQIKAAAIKDK

-349 KAFTMDYKFAST
+349 KAYTMDYKFAST
-361 VHKAQGSEFDVVFI
+361 VHKAQGSEFDAVFV
-375 DINDIKKSILPNY
+375 DVNDIKKSILPNY
-388 YATYARLMYV
+388 YDTYARLMYV

-404 KKVYIIQD
+404 KSVYIIQD

>member
-113 AKIEDARNFDTESIK
+113 AKIEDARNFDTDGIK

-179 GTNTND
+179 GTNTKD
-185 LKIQFSDN
+185 LKIDFSEN

-207 INNDRLL
+207 ITKDRLL

-224 NKEIAMYNGI
+224 NKEISVYNGI
-234 QSFAGQY
+234 QSFVGQH
-241 VQLGSSP
+241 VQLGSNP
-248 DLVYVEEVLDKSNIV
+248 DLVYVEDMIDKSDVV
-263 LSDVITWYLDSELL
+263 LSDVVTWYLDNNML

-296 KLDAVEF
+296 KLDGVEF
-303 VKVSIGGTTKIVPV
+303 AKVAINGTTKIVPV

-324 YSVTKQIKAAAIKDK
+324 YSLTKQIKAAAIKDK

-349 KAFTMDYKFAST
+349 KAYTMDYKFAST
-361 VHKAQGSEFDVVFI
+361 VHKAQGSEFDAVFV
-375 DINDIKKSILPNY
+375 DVNDIKKSILPNY
-388 YATYARLMYV
+388 YDTYARLMYV

>member
-113 AKIEDARNFDTESIK
+113 AKIEDARNFNTDGIK

-179 GTNTND
+179 GTNTKD
-185 LKIQFSDN
+185 LKIDFSFYF
-193 VKKVSTTEAVQLFD
+193 KKVSTTEAVQLFD
-207 INNDRLL
+207 ITKDRLL

-224 NKEIAMYNGI
+224 NKEISVHNGI
-234 QSFAGQY
+234 QSFVGQH
-241 VQLGSSP
+241 VQLGSNP
-248 DLVYVEEVLDKSNIV
+248 DLVYVEDMIDKSDVV
-263 LSDVITWYLDSELL
+263 LSDVITWYLDNNML
-277 LQNSK
+277 LQNSN
-282 ISAKYMELEFSTLL
+282 ISAKYMELEFSSLL
-296 KLDAVEF
+296 KLDGIEF
-303 VKVSIGGTTKIVPV
+303 AKVAINGTTKIVPV

-324 YSVTKQIKAAAIKDK
+324 YSLTKQIKAAAIKDK

-349 KAFTMDYKFAST
+349 KAYTMDYKFAST
-361 VHKAQGSEFDVVFI
+361 VHKAQGSEFDAVFV
-375 DINDIKKSILPNY
+375 DVNDIKKSILPNY
-388 YATYARLMYV
+388 YDTYARLMYV
-398 ALSRAK
+398 ALLRAK

>member
-113 AKIEDARNFDTESIK
+113 AKIEDARNFDTDGIK

-179 GTNTND
+179 GTNTKD
-185 LKIQFSDN
+185 LKIDFSEN

-207 INNDRLL
+207 ITKDRLL

-224 NKEIAMYNGI
+224 NKEISIYNGI
-234 QSFAGQY
+234 QSFVGQH
-241 VQLGSSP
+241 VQLGSNP
-248 DLVYVEEVLDKSNIV
+248 DLVYVEDMIDKSDVV
-263 LSDVITWYLDSELL
+263 LSDVITWYLDNNML

-296 KLDAVEF
+296 KLDGVEF
-303 VKVSIGGTTKIVPV
+303 AIVAINGTTKIVPV

-324 YSVTKQIKAAAIKDK
+324 YSLTKQIKAAAIKDK

-349 KAFTMDYKFAST
+349 KAYTMDYKFAST
-361 VHKAQGSEFDVVFI
+361 VHKAQGSEFDAVFV
-375 DINDIKKSILPNY
+375 DVNDIKKSILPNY
-388 YATYARLMYV
+388 YDTYARLMYV

-404 KKVYIIQD
+404 KKVYIIQG

>member
-113 AKIEDARNFDTESIK
+113 AKIEDARNFDTDGIK

-154 KLTTQHRAESPDVVA
+154 KLATQHRAESPDVVA

-179 GTNTND
+179 GTNTKD
-185 LKIQFSDN
+185 LKIEFSDN

-207 INNDRLL
+207 ITKDRLL

-224 NKEIAMYNGI
+224 NKEISIYNGI
-234 QSFAGQY
+234 QSFVGQH
-241 VQLGSSP
+241 VQLGSNP
-248 DLVYVEEVLDKSNIV
+248 DLVYVEDMIDKSDVV
-263 LSDVITWYLDSELL
+263 LSDVVTWYLDNNML

-296 KLDAVEF
+296 KLDGVEF
-303 VKVSIGGTTKIVPV
+303 AKVAINGTTKIVPV

-324 YSVTKQIKAAAIKDK
+324 YSLTKQIKAAAIKDK

-349 KAFTMDYKFAST
+349 KAYTMDYKFAST
-361 VHKAQGSEFDVVFI
+361 VHKAQGSEFDAVFV
-375 DINDIKKSILPNY
+375 DVNDIKKSILPNY
-388 YATYARLMYV
+388 YDTYARLMYV

-404 KKVYIIQD
+404 KNVYIIQD

>member
-113 AKIEDARNFDTESIK
+113 AKIEDARNFDTDGIK

-179 GTNTND
+179 GTNTKD
-185 LKIQFSDN
+185 LKIDFSEN

-224 NKEIAMYNGI
+224 NKEISIYNGI
-234 QSFAGQY
+234 QSFVGQQ
-241 VQLGSSP
+241 VQLGSNP
-248 DLVYVEEVLDKSNIV
+248 DLVYVEDMIDKSSVV
-263 LSDVITWYLDSELL
+263 LSDVITWYLDGELL

-296 KLDAVEF
+296 KLDGVEF
-303 VKVSIGGTTKIVPV
+303 AKVAINGTTKIVPV

-324 YSVTKQIKAAAIKDK
+324 YSLTKQIKAAAIKDK

-349 KAFTMDYKFAST
+349 KAYTMDYKFAST
-361 VHKAQGSEFDVVFI
+361 VHKAQGSEFDAVFV
-375 DINDIKKSILPNY
+375 DVNDIKKSILPNY
-388 YATYARLMYV
+388 YDTYARLMYV

>member
-179 GTNTND
+179 GTNTKD
-185 LKIQFSDN
+185 LKIDFSEN

-207 INNDRLL
+207 ITKDRLL

-224 NKEIAMYNGI
+224 NKEISIYNGI
-234 QSFAGQY
+234 QSFVGQH

-248 DLVYVEEVLDKSNIV
+248 DLVYVEDMIDKSDVV
-263 LSDVITWYLDSELL
+263 LSDVITWYLDNNML
-277 LQNSK
+277 LQNSN

-296 KLDAVEF
+296 KLDGVEF
-303 VKVSIGGTTKIVPV
+303 AKVAINGTTKIVPV

-324 YSVTKQIKAAAIKDK
+324 YSLTKQIKAAAIKDK

-349 KAFTMDYKFAST
+349 KAYTMDYKFAST
-361 VHKAQGSEFDVVFI
+361 VHKAQGSEFDAVFV
-375 DINDIKKSILPNY
+375 DVNDIKKSILPNY
-388 YATYARLMYV
+388 YDTYARLMYV

-404 KKVYIIQD
+404 KRVYIIQD

>member
-113 AKIEDARNFDTESIK
+113 AKIEDARNFDTDGIK

-179 GTNTND
+179 GTNTKD
-185 LKIQFSDN
+185 LKIDFSEN

-207 INNDRLL
+207 ITKDRLL

-224 NKEIAMYNGI
+224 NKEISIYNGI
-234 QSFAGQY
+234 QSFVGQY
-241 VQLGSSP
+241 VQLGSNP
-248 DLVYVEEVLDKSNIV
+248 DLVYVEDMIDKSDVV
-263 LSDVITWYLDSELL
+263 LSDVITWYLDNNML

-296 KLDAVEF
+296 KLDGVEF
-303 VKVSIGGTTKIVPV
+303 AKVAINGTTKIVPV

-324 YSVTKQIKAAAIKDK
+324 YSLTKQIKAAAIKDK

-349 KAFTMDYKFAST
+349 KAYTMDYKFAST
-361 VHKAQGSEFDVVFI
+361 VHKAQGSEFDAVFV
-375 DINDIKKSILPNY
+375 DVNDIKKSILPNY
-388 YATYARLMYV
+388 YDTYARLMYV

>member
-21 QLTTIAGKDKDDTIV
+21 QLTTIAGKDKDDAIV

-89 IEEYNTFII
+89 IEEYTTFII

-113 AKIEDARNFDTESIK
+113 AKIEDARNFDTDGIK

-179 GTNTND
+179 GTNTKD
-185 LKIQFSDN
+185 LKIEFSEN

-207 INNDRLL
+207 ITKDRLL

-224 NKEIAMYNGI
+224 NKEISIYNGI
-234 QSFAGQY
+234 QSFVGQH
-241 VQLGSSP
+241 VQLGSNP
-248 DLVYVEEVLDKSNIV
+248 DLVYVEDMIDKSNVV
-263 LSDVITWYLDSELL
+263 LSDVITWYLDNDML
-277 LQNSK
+277 LQNSN

-296 KLDAVEF
+296 KLDGVEF
-303 VKVSIGGTTKIVPV
+303 AKVAINGTTKIVPV

-324 YSVTKQIKAAAIKDK
+324 YSLTKQIKAAAIKDK

-349 KAFTMDYKFAST
+349 KAYTMDYKFAST
-361 VHKAQGSEFDVVFI
+361 VHKAQGSEFDAVFV
-375 DINDIKKSILPNY
+375 DVNDIKKSILPNY
-388 YATYARLMYV
+388 YDTYARLMYV